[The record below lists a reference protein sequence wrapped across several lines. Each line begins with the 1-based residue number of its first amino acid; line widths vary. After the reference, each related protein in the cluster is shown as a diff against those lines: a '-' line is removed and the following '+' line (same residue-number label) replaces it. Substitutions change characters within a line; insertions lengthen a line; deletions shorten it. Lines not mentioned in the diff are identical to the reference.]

1 MWQSLI
7 WKHGSH
13 MQEKQNHKQE
23 EKILDQFNDLIHK
36 ISYQYYINYNKQYS
50 FDDMLQEARLAT
62 LKAIRTFNPDKN
74 VKLITHIY
82 NQIKF
87 RFSHYTRSNTG
98 TIKIPALVA
107 SDPGKIKPKIVDNQI
122 LYDNSNNKALTTE
135 ICENK
140 LLIDDYFK
148 MLNEKQRKILTLI
161 YLEGY
166 TCDEVAE
173 QFNVT
178 RQAVNF
184 TANKALKI
192 IREAHQ

>member
-1 MWQSLI
+1 MR
-7 WKHGSH
+7 
-13 MQEKQNHKQE
+13 EKLNHKEE
-23 EKILDQFNDLIHK
+23 EKILSQYNDLIHK
-36 ISYQYYINYNKQYS
+36 ISYQYYINYNKQYA

-62 LKAIRTFNPDKN
+62 VKAIRTFDPAKN

-122 LYDNSNNKALTTE
+122 LYDNSNDKSLTVE
-135 ICENK
+135 ISENK

-148 MLNEKQRKILTLI
+148 VLNEKQRKILTLI

-173 QFNVT
+173 KFNVT

-184 TANKALKI
+184 TANKALKL
-192 IREAHQ
+192 IRETHQ